1 MREFRKS
8 CGRLMG
14 IGWFWPLVLLALPG
28 CFLNAGAYDP
38 PDEIFKP
45 GESTLTGLIMCDIPK
60 VTAGDD
66 CATQDDIDSG
76 VLTPSTNAAVLLNDG
91 GTAETVLDYS
101 EAALLAC
108 NGKPR
113 KTQFFGKYPN
123 GLEVCL
129 NCDTQIGSGKV
140 YTDANQ
146 ACVAKCQDLVAQG
159 EIEPP
164 GSALEFCEARA
175 HVSVNFNPK
184 QCFEGFC
191 TNGGMPAGLPDP
203 RLPPEDLKWTD
214 FQGTTPE
221 DNGLTLQF
229 AGPGNGNYS
238 AGAASDQ
245 LIAGG
250 DAWVEF
256 EAGEAGASHLLG
268 VRTSCSTIADCP
280 DNDGTADDIPLG
292 FNLHVTGDVYV
303 VANGITPVAGPF
315 TPAYFAGERFRINI
329 TDNHDGTASLSF
341 SRLASNC
348 TPGLPCAA
356 TVLYPAPLETAPTA
370 AYPLRVDAS
379 FREGPATLK
388 NVKIMRIITQ

>member
-8 CGRLMG
+8 CGRLLG
-14 IGWFWPLVLLALPG
+14 TGWFWPLVLLALPG

-45 GESTLTGLIMCDIPK
+45 GEAPLTGLIMCDIPK

-66 CATQDDIDSG
+66 CATDDDILNLIG
-76 VLTPSTNAAVLLNDG
+76 MPSTNAAVALNTG
-91 GTAETVLDYS
+91 LTAETVLDYS
-101 EAALLAC
+101 DAALLAC
-108 NGKPR
+108 GGKPR
-113 KTQFFGKYPN
+113 KTQFFGTYPN

-129 NCDTQIGSGKV
+129 NCDTQISEV
-140 YTDANQ
+140 YADANE

-164 GSALEFCEARA
+164 GSALEFCQARA

-191 TNGGMPAGLPDP
+191 TNGGMPAGLADP
-203 RLPPEDLKWTD
+203 RLDPEALKWTD

-229 AGPGNGNYS
+229 AGPGNGSYS

-245 LIAGG
+245 LITGG

-256 EAGEAGASHLLG
+256 EAGETGMSHLVG
-268 VRTSCSTIADCP
+268 VRTSCSPISACP
-280 DNDGTADDIPLG
+280 DTDGTADDIPLG
-292 FNLHVTGDVYV
+292 LNLHVTGDVYIT
-303 VANGITPVAGPF
+303 ANGTTTVVGPLTPPYVAG
-315 TPAYFAGERFRINI
+315 EKFRINI

-341 SRLASNC
+341 SRLASSC

-356 TVLYPAPLETAPTA
+356 TVLYPAPLEPAPTA

-388 NVKIMRIITQ
+388 NATIMRIKQ